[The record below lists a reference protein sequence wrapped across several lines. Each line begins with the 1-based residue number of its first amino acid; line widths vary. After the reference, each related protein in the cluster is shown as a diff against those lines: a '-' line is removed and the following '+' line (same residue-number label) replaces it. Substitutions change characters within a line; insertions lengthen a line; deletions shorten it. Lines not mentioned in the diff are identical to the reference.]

1 MKGARMSPTTD
12 EVLAVL
18 RDKVVDPELGM
29 NIVDLGLV
37 YDVDISGNRISIDMT
52 LTTPGCPL
60 AGAIAA
66 QAEQVLREAFEGFD
80 VDVNL
85 VFDPPWTPERMSEEA
100 RRALGFG

>member
-1 MKGARMSPTTD
+1 MPTAE
-12 EVLAVL
+12 EVLEVL
-18 RDKVVDPELGM
+18 RQRVVDPELGM

-37 YDVDISGNRISIDMT
+37 YDVSIEGDRISVDMT

-60 AGAIAA
+60 AGTLAA
-66 QAEQVLREAFEGFD
+66 QVEEVLRRSFEGYD

-85 VFDPPWTPERMSEEA
+85 VFDPPWSPERMSEEA